1 MLDQQFYQNK
11 KFHEFLNS
19 NFILYRA
26 SRGDK
31 NGDQVFK
38 RFNIRATPTTMVIDS
53 DGSEIDWHVG
63 YGPPADK
70 FLAQLEKTVKGI
82 DTFKSLSERYGKE
95 PKNVEVVFK
104 LARKWDRKYDQEKA
118 AELYKE
124 VLVLDPDG
132 KMGMTDYGDV
142 KVTYTE
148 YAEYSLGALALF
160 GRPMDIEPMKAFI
173 KKYPESKMLS
183 SAYMRL
189 SSYYR
194 TRGSKEEAT
203 QFFEEYTYKFPE
215 DPYVLRSYISRI
227 IRNKDNIEKGI
238 ELAEK
243 IKDIMKYNPDPR
255 YQKDLAELYMLKEDK
270 DKADEAFGKRFME
283 GKVSGLAYDLVDYA
297 NFWVKHNTNI
307 ESAEEMMEL
316 AIKLAPDRW
325 YTYRY
330 AAEMYLRLK
339 KDEKALEKFG
349 PEFIKK
355 YDDDA
360 SILNSYAWFWANQ
373 AKNLESALEVSKKS
387 VALAPSSYNW
397 DTLSL
402 VYTKLKKYDE
412 ALKAAE
418 KAVELSDEQS
428 KIRYQNRIKQI
439 KKAMEKEKK

>member
-1 MLDQQFYQNK
+1 MLDQQFFQNK
-11 KFHEFLNS
+11 KYQEFLNS
-19 NFILYRA
+19 NFILFRA
-26 SRGDK
+26 ARGDE
-31 NGDQVFK
+31 NGDKAFE
-38 RFNIRATPTTMVIDS
+38 RFNIRATPTTMVVDS

-63 YGPPADK
+63 YGPPPDK
-70 FLAQLEKTVKGI
+70 FLARIENTVKGI

-118 AELYKE
+118 AELYKK

-132 KMGMTDYGDV
+132 KMGMTDYGDE

-148 YAEYSLGALALF
+148 YAEYSIGALSLF
-160 GRPMDIEPMKAFI
+160 GRPMNIEPMTTFI
-173 KKYPESKMLS
+173 KKYPESEMLE
-183 SAYMRL
+183 SAYRRL

-194 TRGSKEEAT
+194 TRGSKEEAAH
-203 QFFEEYTYKFPE
+203 FFEDYTSKYPE
-215 DPYVLRSYISRI
+215 DPSVLNSYIYRI
-227 IRNKDNIEKGI
+227 IRSKDNIEKGI

-243 IKDIMKYNPDPR
+243 IKDIMKYNPDP
-255 YQKDLAELYMLKEDK
+255 YYTKDLAELHMLNK
-270 DKADEAFGKRFME
+270 DEKKADEVYGKRFME
-283 GKVSGLAYDLVDYA
+283 GKVSRLSRSLVDYA

-307 ESAEEMMEL
+307 ENAEEMMNL

-325 YTYRY
+325 YMYRY
-330 AAEMYLRLK
+330 AAEMYLKLN

-355 YDDDA
+355 YEDDA
-360 SILNSYAWFWANQ
+360 NVMNSYAWFWANQ
-373 AKNLESALEVSKKS
+373 GKNLESAFKASKKS
-387 VALAPSSYNW
+387 VALAPAPYNW

-418 KAVELSDEQS
+418 KAVELSDERS
-428 KIRYQNRIKQI
+428 KIRYQNRINQI

>member
-1 MLDQQFYQNK
+1 LLDQQFYQNE
-11 KFHEFLNS
+11 KFQEFLNS
-19 NFILYRA
+19 NFILFRA
-26 SRGDK
+26 ARGDK
-31 NGDQVFK
+31 SGDQIFEK
-38 RFNIRATPTTMVIDS
+38 FNIRATPTTMVIDN

-63 YGPPADK
+63 YGPPPDK
-70 FLAQLEKTVKGI
+70 FLARLEKTVKGI
-82 DTFKSLSERYGKE
+82 DTFKSLSENYSKD
-95 PKNVEVVFK
+95 PKNAEAVFK
-104 LARKWDRKYDQEKA
+104 LARKWDDKYDQEKA
-118 AELYKE
+118 AKLYKE
-124 VLVLDPDG
+124 VLTLDPDG
-132 KMGMTDYGDV
+132 KMGMTDYGDE

-148 YAEYSLGALALF
+148 YAEYSIGALSLF
-160 GRPMDIEPMKAFI
+160 GRPMDIEPMKTFI
-173 KKYPESKMLS
+173 KKYPESKMLR

-194 TRGSKEEAT
+194 SRGSKEEAT
-203 QFFEEYTYKFPE
+203 QFFEDYTAKYPE
-215 DPYVLRSYISRI
+215 DPYVLSSYISRI
-227 IRNKDNIEKGI
+227 IRTKDNIDKGI

-243 IKDIMKYNPDPR
+243 IKDVMKYNPDPR
-255 YQKDLAELYMLKEDK
+255 YIKDFAELHMLNEDEK
-270 DKADEAFGKRFME
+270 KADEVFGKRFME
-283 GKVSGLAYDLVDYA
+283 GKVSGLALDLVDYA

-316 AIKLAPDRW
+316 AIRLAPDRW

-330 AAEMYLRLK
+330 AAEMYLKLK

-355 YDDDA
+355 NDDEA
-360 SILNSYAWFWANQ
+360 NVLSSYARFWANQ
-373 AKNLESALEVSKKS
+373 GKNLESAVKASKKS
-387 VALAPSSYNW
+387 VALAPSSYSW

-418 KAVELSDEQS
+418 KAVGLSDERS